1 MTTQTLPRTR
11 TTGRPAD
18 DRAWDASRL
27 REAWDRER
35 RDQTQ
40 IAASLHV
47 TVETIRQWRRGA
59 YEPPATTLR
68 SFARLLGV
76 DILDVLPPE

>member
-1 MTTQTLPRTR
+1 MTTQTQPRFR
-11 TTGRPAD
+11 TAGRPAD

-27 REAWDRER
+27 REAWARAR

-40 IAASLHV
+40 IAAALHV
-47 TVETIRQWRRGA
+47 TVETLRHWRRGA

-68 SFARLLGV
+68 KLARLLGF
-76 DILDVLPPE
+76 DILDVLPP